1 MPKDDWETLSKLV
14 ALKRSKAEQAY
25 ASAKHALVGLT
36 KQLALTDAEKRLVQ
50 LREEMSRDVPVGM
63 SFEAVSLAEK
73 NGNSRRLAGLVDVQK
88 EAILACRAEADARR
102 ETLKLA
108 FGAEQRVKDI
118 RAGRK

>member
-1 MPKDDWETLSKLV
+1 MRKDDWETLSKLV

-25 ASAKHALVGLT
+25 ASAKS
-36 KQLALTDAEKRLVQ
+36 ALTDAETCLVQ
-50 LREEMSRDVPVGM
+50 LRDEMTREMPAEM
-63 SFEAVSLAEK
+63 SFEAFALSER
-73 NGNSRRLAGLVDVQK
+73 NGNSSRLAGLVDAQK
-88 EAILACRAEADARR
+88 ETILACRAEADARR

>member
-25 ASAKHALVGLT
+25 ASAKS
-36 KQLALTDAEKRLVQ
+36 ALTDAEKRLVQ